1 MVIVFA
7 ALLLIAAPVA
17 AYRVSSGK
25 SRKKKLIIWG
35 ITLMVPVSP
44 LASWMISLLY
54 ADFVAHDGFAGI
66 ALLLLLLPLFC
77 LAGLI
82 VLLTG
87 IFHKKETG
95 TV

>member
-1 MVIVFA
+1 MLIVFA
-7 ALLLIAAPVA
+7 ALLLIAVLVA

-25 SRKKKLIIWG
+25 SRKSKLIIWG
-35 ITLMVPVSP
+35 ITIALPVSP

-66 ALLLLLLPLFC
+66 SLLFLLTPLFC
-77 LAGLI
+77 LAGWI

-87 IFHKKETG
+87 IFHKKETSA
-95 TV
+95 V

>member
-7 ALLLIAAPVA
+7 ALLLIATLVA

-25 SRKKKLIIWG
+25 SRKRKLIIWG

-66 ALLLLLLPLFC
+66 ALLLLLPLFF